1 MTTDHGFVI
10 NILVV
15 FALIIDVSLL
25 SVSEILILEE
35 PWKTCKG
42 CDCNTC
48 QKCKIVQTRTH
59 SKKKP
64 LNQM

>member
-35 PWKTCKG
+35 RVKG
-42 CDCNTC
+42 V
-48 QKCKIVQTRTH
+48 ILVPTRNEKLCSNAHT
-59 SKKKP
+59 
-64 LNQM
+64 